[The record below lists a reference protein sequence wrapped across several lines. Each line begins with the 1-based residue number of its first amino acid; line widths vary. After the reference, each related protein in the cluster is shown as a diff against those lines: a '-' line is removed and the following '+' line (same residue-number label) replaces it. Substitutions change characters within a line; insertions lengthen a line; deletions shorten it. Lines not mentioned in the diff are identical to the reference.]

1 MKTKHTYAIK
11 KFVSG
16 IEVKSR
22 KATEFEVEVEWPKD
36 LNAMIAE
43 VGAERIYSM
52 FTGFCAAHHV
62 QSKVKGAFGGSVEK
76 DFEPSADQLAL
87 QQAVKNGTVLNGVDF
102 IPAERGSGDSAR
114 VKKLRKAAEDGK
126 LTPDLIVSIARSLG
140 DTAVTE
146 LDVLKGYGVEELVE
160 LTKAWEARQK
170 ATDPLA
176 GL

>member
-102 IPAERGSGDSAR
+102 IPAERGSGDDS
-114 VKKLRKAAEDGK
+114 VIKKLREADEDGR
-126 LTPDLIVSIARSLG
+126 LTDEKI
-140 DTAVTE
+140 
-146 LDVLKGYGVEELVE
+146 EELATRWGGEANDLDE
-160 LTKAWEARQK
+160 LIEVYREWKKSQK
-170 ATDPLA
+170 VDL